1 MPHIVIYSPR
11 LSREA
16 KVRCAEAVTRA
27 FEGTTGLSSDILTI
41 HFEEHSYDNVAVG
54 GKLLTDAFPEL
65 AERERQSSI
74 AAAAD
79 QNVAE

>member
-11 LSREA
+11 LSRDV
-16 KVRCAEAVTRA
+16 KVRCAEAVTKA
-27 FEGTTGLSSDILTI
+27 FSEATGHDAELLTI

-65 AERERQSSI
+65 AERERRFQGPSTGGG
-74 AAAAD
+74 
-79 QNVAE
+79 